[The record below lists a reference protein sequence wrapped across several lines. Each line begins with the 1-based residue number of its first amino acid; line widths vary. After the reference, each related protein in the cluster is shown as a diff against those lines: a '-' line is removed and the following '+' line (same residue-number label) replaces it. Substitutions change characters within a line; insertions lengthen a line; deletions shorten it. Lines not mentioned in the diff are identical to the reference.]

1 MLKELFINLKN
12 SFYNP
17 SFYSSLSSAS
27 IGKGLGFISFWSFI
41 GAVVAVAVIAVQAAP
56 EMSKFSPL
64 TYVESHYPDE
74 LVITIDGGI
83 ATTNVEEPYTIVLEE
98 GGSDSRASSSIMVL
112 DTKRDLTLSD
122 IKAYDAA
129 FLLTKDTVIV
139 KKSEGETR
147 MFPLSEV
154 KHFELDK
161 DLALEYAEKSIFWFK
176 VLIIPIAL
184 VTASFI
190 AAMSIMYYLVCGLAG
205 ALLVMLVGRFC
216 KKRFAFGSAYAVALF
231 AFGPVMVA
239 DMIYMLFGDI
249 AFPSTAILII
259 FTVVIIAN
267 IRKMAGSDNGEVVNT
282 NTL

>member
-27 IGKGLGFISFWSFI
+27 IGKGIGFIAFWSFI
-41 GAVVAVAVIAVQAAP
+41 GAVVAVIVIIVQVAP
-56 EMSKFSPL
+56 EMSRFSPV

-74 LVITIDGGI
+74 LVITIEDGV
-83 ATTNVEEPYTIVLEE
+83 ATTNVEEPYVIILEE
-98 GGSDSRASSSIMVL
+98 GDSEDVASSSIAVL

-122 IKAYDAA
+122 ISAHDA
-129 FLLTKDTVIV
+129 LVVLTKDTVIF

-147 MFPLSEV
+147 MFPLSEMED
-154 KHFELDK
+154 FEIDK
-161 DLALEYAEKSIFWFK
+161 DLALELAEKSIYWFK
-176 VLIIPIAL
+176 VLIVPIAL
-184 VTASFI
+184 LTASFI
-190 AAMSIMYYLVCGLAG
+190 AAMSVLYYLVCGLVG

-216 KKRFAFGSAYAVALF
+216 KKQFEFGTAYAIALF

-249 AFPSTAILII
+249 AFPSTAVLII
-259 FTVVIIAN
+259 FTVVVIAN
-267 IRKMAGSDNGEVVNT
+267 IRKMVGPESGEAEDVPK
-282 NTL
+282 L